1 MVYSSMKIFC
11 TSHFK
16 EAFSHSCWLN
26 RNISVQV
33 CLQMDG
39 GVQTLKFYIAAILI
53 AESMTL
59 YKPGSHPSPAI
70 TMSCCSL
77 RMWLLFLSHW
87 GLRKREKC
95 TTVWSHEGESVR
107 ESHTLYIYLLMMSPS
122 HKPSAYSFSY
132 NHPHWLFM
140 KRSWI
145 AGLYHFVFASLIGAI
160 KESLFRLVLLTV
172 C

>member
-1 MVYSSMKIFC
+1 MQ
-11 TSHFK
+11 
-16 EAFSHSCWLN
+16 A
-26 RNISVQV
+26 

-39 GVQTLKFYIAAILI
+39 WVQAPKFYITAILI

-59 YKPGSHPSPAI
+59 HKPGSHPSPAI

-77 RMWLLFLSHW
+77 HMWLLFLSHW

-95 TTVWSHEGESVR
+95 TTVQSHEGESVL
-107 ESHTLYIYLLMMSPS
+107 EPHTLYIYLLMMSPS
-122 HKPSAYSFSY
+122 HEPSTYSFSY
-132 NHPHWLFM
+132 NHTHWLFM
-140 KRSWI
+140 NRSWI
-145 AGLYHFVFASLIGAI
+145 AGLYHFVFTSLIGAI

>member
-1 MVYSSMKIFC
+1 MLVIFKKLSPIPIYSIEILACKSACRWMVECKLLSFI
-11 TSHFK
+11 
-16 EAFSHSCWLN
+16 L
-26 RNISVQV
+26 
-33 CLQMDG
+33 L
-39 GVQTLKFYIAAILI
+39 LI

-59 YKPGSHPSPAI
+59 YKPDSHPSPAI

-77 RMWLLFLSHW
+77 HTWWLFLSHW

-95 TTVWSHEGESVR
+95 TTVQSHEGESVW

-122 HKPSAYSFSY
+122 HEPSDYSFFY

-140 KRSWI
+140 NRSWI
-145 AGLYHFVFASLIGAI
+145 AELYHFVFVSLIGAI
-160 KESLFRLVLLTV
+160 KDLLFRLVLLTV